1 MLVVRRMCKQ
11 QQQQQHDDNDGGGD
25 EEYQMG
31 LNKRAEENIQVSA
44 QKRSHIIIL
53 LIHRTATSI

>member
-1 MLVVRRMCKQ
+1 MCKQ

>member
-1 MLVVRRMCKQ
+1 MCK

-31 LNKRAEENIQVSA
+31 LNKRAE
-44 QKRSHIIIL
+44 K
-53 LIHRTATSI
+53 TSKCPLKNEVTS